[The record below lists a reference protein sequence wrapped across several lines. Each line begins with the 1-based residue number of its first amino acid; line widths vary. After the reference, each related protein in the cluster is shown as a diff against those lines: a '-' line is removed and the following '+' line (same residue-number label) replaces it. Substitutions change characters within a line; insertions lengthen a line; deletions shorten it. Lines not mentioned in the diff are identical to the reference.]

1 VKLTILFVSSG
12 FIISI
17 TIFVGFPSTSSS
29 GVAAFLSF
37 LAFGS
42 SSSVSIG
49 EVSSNRYLLEIYS
62 GTPSVYL
69 PSVEK
74 VPSFTKNFLYP

>member
-1 VKLTILFVSSG
+1 MTIL
-12 FIISI
+12 
-17 TIFVGFPSTSSS
+17 VGLPSTSSS
-29 GVAAFLSF
+29 VVGAFLSF

-49 EVSSNRYLLEIYS
+49 EVSSKRYLLEIYS
-62 GTPSVYL
+62 GTPSVYF

-74 VPSFTKNFLYP
+74 VPSLTKNFPSP